1 MSITTVSPTERRSV
15 PKVLK
20 RFTRSFN
27 AMLGLTLTL
36 LLVVVAVMAPYI
48 VREDPYQIDF
58 AKLGQR
64 LEAPGESTI
73 LGRDYFGRDLFSR
86 IVTGTRVSLTIG
98 SSAVLI
104 GLLLGSILGLLA
116 GFYGGWMDEVIM
128 RFTDILYA
136 FPSIL
141 LALALVAALGPSV
154 VNLVLAM
161 ALVSV
166 PGFARIMRSSVMQV
180 RGTELVE
187 AVRSMGAFNMRVI
200 FRHVLPNA
208 LGPTVVL
215 GSLTMATV
223 LLTEAG
229 LSFLGLGVQPPT
241 PSWGGILAEGR
252 DYLRTAPFIA
262 NFSGLAILIAVIAF
276 NLLGDGIRDVLD
288 PRGSN

>member
-1 MSITTVSPTERRSV
+1 MTTATMAETERRRL
-15 PKVLK
+15 PKALR
-20 RFTRSFN
+20 RFTKSFN

-36 LLVVVAVMAPYI
+36 LLVLVALFAPLL
-48 VREDPYQIDF
+48 VQEDPYQIDF
-58 AKLGQR
+58 SKLSQR
-64 LEAPGESTI
+64 LEPPGETTL
-73 LGRDYFGRDLFSR
+73 LGRDNFGRDLFSR
-86 IVTGTRVSLTIG
+86 IVTGTRVSLAIG
-98 SSAVLI
+98 SSAVLV
-104 GLLLGSILGLLA
+104 GLLLGSVLGLLA
-116 GFYGGWMDEVIM
+116 GYFGGWLDEVIM

-141 LALALVAALGPSV
+141 LALALIAALGPSV

-161 ALVSV
+161 ALVSA

-180 RGTELVE
+180 RGTELGE
-187 AVRSMGAFNMRVI
+187 AARSMGAFNLRIV

-252 DYLRTAPFIA
+252 EYLRSAPFIA

-288 PRGSN
+288 PRSN

>member
-1 MSITTVSPTERRSV
+1 MTTATMAETERRRL
-15 PKVLK
+15 PKALR
-20 RFTRSFN
+20 RFTKSFN

-36 LLVVVAVMAPYI
+36 LLVLVALFAPLL
-48 VREDPYQIDF
+48 VQEDPYQIDF
-58 AKLGQR
+58 SKLSQR
-64 LEAPGESTI
+64 LEPPGETTL
-73 LGRDYFGRDLFSR
+73 LGRDNFGRDLFSR
-86 IVTGTRVSLTIG
+86 IVTGTRVSLAIG
-98 SSAVLI
+98 SSAVLV
-104 GLLLGSILGLLA
+104 GLLLGSVLGLLA
-116 GFYGGWMDEVIM
+116 GYFGGWLDEVIM

-141 LALALVAALGPSV
+141 LALALIAALGPSV

-161 ALVSV
+161 ALVSA

-187 AVRSMGAFNMRVI
+187 AARSMGAFNLRIV

-252 DYLRTAPFIA
+252 EYLRSAPFIA

-288 PRGSN
+288 PRSN

>member
-1 MSITTVSPTERRSV
+1 MTTATMADTQRRRL
-15 PKVLK
+15 PKALR
-20 RFTRSFN
+20 RFSKSFN

-36 LLVVVAVMAPYI
+36 LLVLVALFAPLI
-48 VREDPYQIDF
+48 VQEDPYQIDF
-58 AKLGQR
+58 SKLSQR
-64 LEAPGESTI
+64 LEPPGETTL
-73 LGRDYFGRDLFSR
+73 LGRDNFGRDLFSR
-86 IVTGTRVSLTIG
+86 IVTGTRVSLAIG
-98 SSAVLI
+98 SSAVLV
-104 GLLLGSILGLLA
+104 GLLLGSVLGLLA
-116 GFYGGWMDEVIM
+116 GYFGGWLDEVIM

-141 LALALVAALGPSV
+141 LALALIAALGPSV

-161 ALVSV
+161 ALVSA

-187 AVRSMGAFNMRVI
+187 AARSMGAFNLRIV

-252 DYLRTAPFIA
+252 EYLRSAPFIA

-288 PRGSN
+288 PRSN

>member
-1 MSITTVSPTERRSV
+1 MSVSTVSQTGRLRL
-15 PKVLK
+15 PKALR
-20 RFTRSFN
+20 RFTKSFN

-36 LLVVVAVMAPYI
+36 ILVLVALLAP
-48 VREDPYQIDF
+48 VLVQEDPYQIDF
-58 AKLGQR
+58 SKLTQR
-64 LEAPGESTI
+64 LEPPGETTL
-73 LGRDYFGRDLFSR
+73 LGRDNFGRDLFSR
-86 IVTGTRVSLTIG
+86 IITGTRVSLAIG
-98 SSAVLI
+98 SSAVLV
-104 GLLLGSILGLLA
+104 GLLLGSVLGLLA
-116 GFYGGWMDEVIM
+116 GYFGGWLDEVIM

-141 LALALVAALGPSV
+141 LALALIAALGPSV

-161 ALVSV
+161 ALVSA

-187 AVRSMGAFNMRVI
+187 AARSMGAFNLRIV

-252 DYLRTAPFIA
+252 EYLRSAPFIA
-262 NFSGLAILIAVIAF
+262 NYSGLAILIAVVAF

-288 PRGSN
+288 PRSN

>member
-1 MSITTVSPTERRSV
+1 MTTATMADTQRRRL
-15 PKVLK
+15 PKALR
-20 RFTRSFN
+20 RFTKSFN

-36 LLVVVAVMAPYI
+36 LLVLVALFAPLL
-48 VREDPYQIDF
+48 VQEDPYQIDF
-58 AKLGQR
+58 SKLSQR
-64 LEAPGESTI
+64 LEPPGETTL
-73 LGRDYFGRDLFSR
+73 LGRDNFGRDLFSR
-86 IVTGTRVSLTIG
+86 IITGTRVSLAIG
-98 SSAVLI
+98 SSAVLV
-104 GLLLGSILGLLA
+104 GLLLGSVLGLLA
-116 GFYGGWMDEVIM
+116 GYFGGWLDEVIM

-141 LALALVAALGPSV
+141 LALALIAALGPSV

-161 ALVSV
+161 ALVSA

-187 AVRSMGAFNMRVI
+187 AARSMGAFNLRIV

-252 DYLRTAPFIA
+252 EYLRSAPFIA
-262 NFSGLAILIAVIAF
+262 NYSGLAILIAVVAF

-288 PRGSN
+288 PRSN

>member
-1 MSITTVSPTERRSV
+1 MTTATMAETERRRL
-15 PKVLK
+15 PKALR
-20 RFTRSFN
+20 RFTKSFN

-36 LLVVVAVMAPYI
+36 LLVLVALFAPLL
-48 VREDPYQIDF
+48 VQEDPYQIDF
-58 AKLGQR
+58 SKLSQR
-64 LEAPGESTI
+64 LEPPGETTL
-73 LGRDYFGRDLFSR
+73 LGRDNFGRDLFSR
-86 IVTGTRVSLTIG
+86 IITGTRVSLAIG
-98 SSAVLI
+98 SSAVLV
-104 GLLLGSILGLLA
+104 GLLLGSVLGLLA
-116 GFYGGWMDEVIM
+116 GYFGGWLDEVIM

-141 LALALVAALGPSV
+141 LALALIAALGPSV

-161 ALVSV
+161 ALVSA

-187 AVRSMGAFNMRVI
+187 AARSMGAFNLRIV

-252 DYLRTAPFIA
+252 EYLRSAPFIA

-288 PRGSN
+288 PRSN

>member
-1 MSITTVSPTERRSV
+1 MSISTISQTRKNRMPKALRRFAS
-15 PKVLK
+15 
-20 RFTRSFN
+20 SFN

-36 LLVVVAVMAPYI
+36 LLVLVALFAPLL
-48 VREDPYQIDF
+48 VQEDPYQIDF
-58 AKLGQR
+58 SKLTQR
-64 LEAPGESTI
+64 LEPPGETTL
-73 LGRDYFGRDLFSR
+73 LGRDNFGRDLFSR
-86 IVTGTRVSLTIG
+86 IITGTRVSLAIG
-98 SSAVLI
+98 SSAVLL
-104 GLLLGSILGLLA
+104 GLMLGSVLGLLA
-116 GFYGGWMDEVIM
+116 GYFGGWLDEVIM

-141 LALALVAALGPSV
+141 LALALIAALGPSV

-161 ALVSV
+161 ALVSA

-187 AVRSMGAFNMRVI
+187 AARSMGAFNLRIV

-252 DYLRTAPFIA
+252 EYLRTAPFIA
-262 NFSGLAILIAVIAF
+262 NFSGLAILIAVVAF
-276 NLLGDGIRDVLD
+276 NLLGDGIRDVMD
-288 PRGSN
+288 PRSN

>member
-1 MSITTVSPTERRSV
+1 MTTATMAETERRRL
-15 PKVLK
+15 PKALR
-20 RFTRSFN
+20 RFTKSFN

-36 LLVVVAVMAPYI
+36 LLVLVALFAPLL
-48 VREDPYQIDF
+48 VQEDPYQIDF
-58 AKLGQR
+58 SKLSQR
-64 LEAPGESTI
+64 LEPPGETTL
-73 LGRDYFGRDLFSR
+73 LGRDNFGRDLFSR
-86 IVTGTRVSLTIG
+86 IITGTRVSLAIG
-98 SSAVLI
+98 SSAVLV
-104 GLLLGSILGLLA
+104 GLLLGSVLGLLA
-116 GFYGGWMDEVIM
+116 GYFGGWLDEVIM

-141 LALALVAALGPSV
+141 LALALIAALGPSV

-161 ALVSV
+161 ALVSA

-187 AVRSMGAFNMRVI
+187 AARSMGAFNLRIV

-252 DYLRTAPFIA
+252 EYLRTAPFIA

-288 PRGSN
+288 PRSN

>member
-1 MSITTVSPTERRSV
+1 MSVTTVSQSERRGV

-20 RFTRSFN
+20 RFSRSFN

-36 LLVVVAVMAPYI
+36 LIVLVAIFAPYI

-58 AKLGQR
+58 GKLSQR
-64 LEAPGESTI
+64 LEAPGETTM
-73 LGRDYFGRDLFSR
+73 LGRDNFGRDLFSR
-86 IVTGTRVSLTIG
+86 IVTGTRVSLAIG
-98 SSAVLI
+98 SSAVLV
-104 GLLLGSILGLLA
+104 GLLLGSALGLLA
-116 GFYGGWMDEVIM
+116 GYYGGWIDEIIM

-141 LALALVAALGPSV
+141 LALALIAALGPSV

-161 ALVSV
+161 ALVSA

-187 AVRSMGAFNMRVI
+187 AARSMGAFNMRIV

-252 DYLRTAPFIA
+252 EYLRTAPFIA

-288 PRGSN
+288 PRSSN

>member
-1 MSITTVSPTERRSV
+1 MSITTVSQTRKNRMPKALRRFAS
-15 PKVLK
+15 
-20 RFTRSFN
+20 SFN

-36 LLVVVAVMAPYI
+36 LLVLVALFAPLL
-48 VREDPYQIDF
+48 VQEDPYQIDF
-58 AKLGQR
+58 SKLTQR
-64 LEAPGESTI
+64 LEPPGETTL
-73 LGRDYFGRDLFSR
+73 LGRDNFGRDLFSR
-86 IVTGTRVSLTIG
+86 IITGTRVSLAIG
-98 SSAVLI
+98 SSAVLL
-104 GLLLGSILGLLA
+104 GLMLGSVLGLLA
-116 GFYGGWMDEVIM
+116 GYFGGWLDEVIM

-141 LALALVAALGPSV
+141 LALALIAALGPSV

-161 ALVSV
+161 ALVSA

-187 AVRSMGAFNMRVI
+187 AARSMGAFNLRIV

-252 DYLRTAPFIA
+252 EYLRTAPFIA
-262 NFSGLAILIAVIAF
+262 NFSGLAILIAVVAF
-276 NLLGDGIRDVLD
+276 NLLGDGIRDVMD
-288 PRGSN
+288 PRSN

>member
-1 MSITTVSPTERRSV
+1 MTTATMTETERRRL
-15 PKVLK
+15 PKALR
-20 RFTRSFN
+20 RFTKSFN

-36 LLVVVAVMAPYI
+36 LLVLVALFAPLL
-48 VREDPYQIDF
+48 VQEDPYQIDF
-58 AKLGQR
+58 SKLSQR
-64 LEAPGESTI
+64 LEPPGETTL
-73 LGRDYFGRDLFSR
+73 LGRDNFGRDLFSR
-86 IVTGTRVSLTIG
+86 IITGTRVSLAIG
-98 SSAVLI
+98 SSAVLV
-104 GLLLGSILGLLA
+104 GLLLGSVLGLLA
-116 GFYGGWMDEVIM
+116 GYFGGWLDEVIM

-141 LALALVAALGPSV
+141 LALALIAALGPSV

-161 ALVSV
+161 ALVSA

-187 AVRSMGAFNMRVI
+187 AARSMGAFNLRIV

-252 DYLRTAPFIA
+252 EYLRSAPFIA

-288 PRGSN
+288 PRSN